1 MPSKKKQINYK
12 ETFTF
17 PDIPVLYPVYA
28 LSESGKVM
36 NFKSISYPTPRS
48 KKKFTRNKQL
58 SQRSMQAKIFDAF
71 INVGYFDPL
80 IVYREFPVV
89 IQNALRLPG
98 QSGMYYY
105 LDYYFPELHLAVELD
120 SDLHDLKKDKLRDAY
135 LGKLGITVFRIQD
148 LQKPNIQK
156 TKFKEL
162 TALMRKIGKKNP
174 IQFDFCKDIF
184 QYALTSQKP

>member
-1 MPSKKKQINYK
+1 MSKKKTINYK

-120 SDLHDLKKDKLRDAY
+120 SDLHNPEKDKLRDLY
-135 LGKLGITVFRIQD
+135 LNKLGITVFRIQD

>member
-98 QSGMYYY
+98 QTGMYYY

-120 SDLHDLKKDKLRDAY
+120 SDLHNPEKDKLRDLY
-135 LGKLGITVFRIQD
+135 LNKLGITVFRIQD

-174 IQFDFCKDIF
+174 IQFDFCRDIF

>member
-1 MPSKKKQINYK
+1 MPKKKTINYK

-80 IVYREFPVV
+80 IVYREFPVI

-120 SDLHDLKKDKLRDAY
+120 SDLHNPEKDKLRDLY
-135 LGKLGITVFRIQD
+135 LNKLGITVFRIQD

-162 TALMRKIGKKNP
+162 TVLMRKIGKKNP

>member
-1 MPSKKKQINYK
+1 MPKKKTINYK

-80 IVYREFPVV
+80 IVYREFPVI

-120 SDLHDLKKDKLRDAY
+120 SDLHNPEKDKLRDLY
-135 LGKLGITVFRIQD
+135 LNKLGITVFRIQD